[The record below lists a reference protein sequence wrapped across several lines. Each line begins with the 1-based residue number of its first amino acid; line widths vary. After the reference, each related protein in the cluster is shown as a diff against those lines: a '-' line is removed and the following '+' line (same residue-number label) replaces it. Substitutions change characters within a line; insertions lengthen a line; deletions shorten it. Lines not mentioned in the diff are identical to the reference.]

1 MTRSVHVEYRR
12 EGYALADAFRPQ
24 PGWGIERHTAEGDR
38 IPPGTTDAELIGAA
52 RANTPEGYRLG
63 RVYERI
69 DGVERNLYY
78 EPVCKLMNRAAIPP
92 HGEGGEPI

>member
-1 MTRSVHVEYRR
+1 LNIAARATRWPKPS
-12 EGYALADAFRPQ
+12 
-24 PGWGIERHTAEGDR
+24 IERHTAEGDR